1 MCKGEC
7 ISNYYKKKKNVVRN
21 QLNADGNVSQKE
33 FRWNLT
39 EKQQAPNGC
48 RLDNGAFEKE
58 YLSIGNPSETNSKCV
73 VSG

>member
-1 MCKGEC
+1 MQTVMFLKGIPLE
-7 ISNYYKKKKNVVRN
+7 S
-21 QLNADGNVSQKE
+21 DG
-33 FRWNLT
+33 
-39 EKQQAPNGC
+39 KQQELSGC